1 MITRNDGCV
10 TQEHTP
16 LSYII
21 SCNLTS
27 IIKYPFLIRYQS
39 PICLI
44 KPMIISL
51 WRRSEL
57 SCDSTNSILAE
68 NTLWQHKAT
77 NLWNK
82 IRDVFAVKIFID
94 INVGGEWKWWVLW
107 SSWYYLSLCNS
118 ESARPEL
125 MCCRSKFDCQK
136 KLLAS
141 LHSTVSL
148 LTQGDQQTMSSNK
161 LKTFLN
167 SIVQSFIIHS
177 LNFNLNLNYE
187 RYSFCSVFFRTA
199 CSWLEMIIRIYL
211 ICSG

>member
-1 MITRNDGCV
+1 MMDVWHRS
-10 TQEHTP
+10 HTP

-68 NTLWQHKAT
+68 NSLWQHKAT

-107 SSWYYLSLCNS
+107 SSWYYLACVILRVRGQSWCVVEASLTV
-118 ESARPEL
+118 R
-125 MCCRSKFDCQK
+125 RSY
-136 KLLAS
+136 L